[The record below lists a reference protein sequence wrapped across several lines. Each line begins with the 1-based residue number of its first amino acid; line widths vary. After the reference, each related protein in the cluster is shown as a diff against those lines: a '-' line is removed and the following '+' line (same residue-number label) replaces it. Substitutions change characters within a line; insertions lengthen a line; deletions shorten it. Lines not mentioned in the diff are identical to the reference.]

1 MLTSNLIWAVIGFT
15 LTVLVL
21 SYLAGDN
28 LLFRFVI
35 YAFVG
40 MSAAYVTLIVI
51 TQVLWPQVAL
61 AIINGSL
68 QDQVVGLVGFVLCIL
83 LCGKLVPRLAK
94 LGAIPMGYL
103 VGVGAAIAIGGG
115 VVGTIIPQVLGSV
128 DISWLHSNRGDKLLF
143 WSPLLNG
150 IMILVGTIT
159 TLIYFHY
166 GAKKRKNG
174 KIRRGIIIEA
184 LSWVG
189 KVFIA
194 ISLGAIFAGVFS
206 ASLSALVERIS
217 FLIYVIRTLVR

>member
-40 MSAAYVTLIVI
+40 MSAAYVALIVV
-51 TQVLWPQVAL
+51 TQVLWPQVVIV
-61 AIINGSL
+61 IINGSL
-68 QDQVVGLVGFVLCIL
+68 QNQVVGLVGLVLGIL

-94 LGAIPMGYL
+94 LGNIPMGYL

-115 VVGTIIPQVLGSV
+115 VVGTVIPQVLSSV
-128 DISWLHSNRGDKLLF
+128 DISWLHSNHGDKLFF

-150 IMILVGTIT
+150 IVILAGTIT
-159 TLIYFHY
+159 TLSYFHY
-166 GAKKRKNG
+166 GAKKNKDG
-174 KIRRGIIIEA
+174 KIRRGFIIEA
-184 LSWVG
+184 LSWIG
-189 KVFIA
+189 KAFIA
-194 ISLGAIFAGVFS
+194 ITLGAIFAGVFS

-217 FLIYVIRTLVR
+217 FLITVLRTLVR